1 MRISVYS
8 VDPSGESR
16 QISIIKKQNP
26 KKPTYIRKQQQKKK
40 KNKKVNTGARVL
52 ALYSQRRN
60 VRYEASDLQ

>member
-16 QISIIKKQNP
+16 QISIKNKIQKNQRIILENNNRKKN
-26 KKPTYIRKQQQKKK
+26 

-52 ALYSQRRN
+52 ALYSRRRY